1 VRNGSTFT
9 VYINGVASG
18 TSTTSSAL
26 DNRAIPYVIGATSNG
41 GFRLTGYI
49 SGHRYVVG
57 TAVYTSNFTPPTAP
71 PSAVANTQLLTNFT
85 NAAIFDNAM
94 MNDLE
99 TVGNAQISTSVV
111 KFGTGSMSFPAS
123 TDFMRTFAI
132 STGVG
137 TWTVEGWFY
146 FNSLNNERALLSQ
159 GTADTTACWL
169 FWTDAN
175 GTIRFYSNGNIAI
188 SSSGAVSAGA
198 WQHIALVS
206 NASAVTIYVN
216 GTSVATG
223 SYSGKVFNALPLQ
236 INQGYGGAT
245 SGNVGYMDDLRITL
259 GVARYTAT
267 FTPPT
272 AALPNK

>member
-1 VRNGSTFT
+1 
-9 VYINGVASG
+9 
-18 TSTTSSAL
+18 
-26 DNRAIPYVIGATSNG
+26 
-41 GFRLTGYI
+41 
-49 SGHRYVVG
+49 
-57 TAVYTSNFTPPTAP
+57 
-71 PSAVANTQLLTNFT
+71 
-85 NAAIFDNAM
+85 M

-111 KFGTGSMSFPAS
+111 KFGTGSMYFPAS
-123 TDFMRTFAI
+123 TDFMRTYGT

-146 FNSLNNERALLSQ
+146 FSSLNNERALLSQ
-159 GTADTTACWL
+159 GTADTTAGWL
-169 FWTDAN
+169 LWTDAD
-175 GTIRFYSNGNIAI
+175 GKIRFYSNGNIAI

-223 SYSGKVFNALPLQ
+223 SYSGKTFDALPLQ

-245 SGNVGYMDDLRITL
+245 SGNVGYNDDLRITRS
-259 GVARYTAT
+259 ARYTAT

-272 AALPNK
+272 AAFPNL